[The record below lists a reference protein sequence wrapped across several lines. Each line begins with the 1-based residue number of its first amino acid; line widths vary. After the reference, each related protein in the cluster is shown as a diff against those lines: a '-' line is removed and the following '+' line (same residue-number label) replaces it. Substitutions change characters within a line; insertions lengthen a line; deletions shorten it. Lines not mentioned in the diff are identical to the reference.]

1 MPPVVVA
8 IVDAVLDRSL
18 AGDAAVD
25 VHSDYDMHTAGDVA
39 VSDNDAAV
47 AETDSSIIAR

>member
-8 IVDAVLDRSL
+8 IVDAVLDSSL
-18 AGDAAVD
+18 AVD